1 MSIQNYGVAPDWA
14 DTLDGAYSI
23 PTEKTCIGFYVSVAG
38 SVVFTSLGVDLTVEY
53 ENNQLIAGIGINM
66 HAARPQSLPI
76 PYAQTQRAYRHSFT
90 KNNQPD
96 FQRFSIR
103 SLPLI

>member
-1 MSIQNYGVAPDWA
+1 MSILNYGVAPDWA

-53 ENNQLIAGIGINM
+53 DAFTFVPCHVTEFKAGGT
-66 HAARPQSLPI
+66 ATGV
-76 PYAQTQRAYRHSFT
+76 YALLNS
-90 KNNQPD
+90 
-96 FQRFSIR
+96 
-103 SLPLI
+103 